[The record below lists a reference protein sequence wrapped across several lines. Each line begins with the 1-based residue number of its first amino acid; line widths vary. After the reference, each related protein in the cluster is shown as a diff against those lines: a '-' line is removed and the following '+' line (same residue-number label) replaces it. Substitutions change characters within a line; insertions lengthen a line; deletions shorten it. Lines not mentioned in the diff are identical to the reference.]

1 MQSPPGAW
9 GLLYLEGCS
18 GYSAVDLI
26 PWQEG
31 LGWGGLYSF
40 KFCLFPLVYSHFLLH
55 FNPCPAC
62 LTFLRRARPFQE
74 EVPSLTCCL
83 GCHWAWILRFKTY
96 WQENCRKISTSS
108 SQSREVDGHR
118 NGFVTGI
125 GEVGLSSVTHMNL
138 FWVKDLSLGRS
149 HLYGRH
155 GWPLDLTKSP
165 HIFLCLMLGVPSR
178 QYFTLHLR
186 LEIGDNTC
194 FYWESYGL
202 MGNCPIKYNNGLLH
216 RMSQGLTFCEKGYQ
230 LLEFLIGISTV
241 LNLHLPLD
249 GLSLLVLAPRDGAWS
264 VLGDFFF
271 FFLTVDNL

>member
-165 HIFLCLMLGVPSR
+165 HTQWTYIHISVPYVRRAIQAVLHTSPPVRNWR
-178 QYFTLHLR
+178 QYLFLLGK
-186 LEIGDNTC
+186 L
-194 FYWESYGL
+194 W
-202 MGNCPIKYNNGLLH
+202 PNG
-216 RMSQGLTFCEKGYQ
+216 K
-230 LLEFLIGISTV
+230 
-241 LNLHLPLD
+241 
-249 GLSLLVLAPRDGAWS
+249 LSHKV
-264 VLGDFFF
+264 
-271 FFLTVDNL
+271 

>member
-1 MQSPPGAW
+1 MQSLPGAW

-26 PWQEG
+26 PWQKG

-62 LTFLRRARPFQE
+62 LTFLRRARPFQD

-83 GCHWAWILRFKTY
+83 GCHWAWILYFKTY

-118 NGFVTGI
+118 NGLCHWYRGSRSF
-125 GEVGLSSVTHMNL
+125 LSDSHE
-138 FWVKDLSLGRS
+138 SILGQRLKLGKS

-155 GWPLDLTKSP
+155 GWPLDLTVSTHP
-165 HIFLCLMLGVPSR
+165 VNIYSYFCALC
-178 QYFTLHLR
+178 
-186 LEIGDNTC
+186 
-194 FYWESYGL
+194 
-202 MGNCPIKYNNGLLH
+202 
-216 RMSQGLTFCEKGYQ
+216 
-230 LLEFLIGISTV
+230 
-241 LNLHLPLD
+241 
-249 GLSLLVLAPRDGAWS
+249 
-264 VLGDFFF
+264 
-271 FFLTVDNL
+271 